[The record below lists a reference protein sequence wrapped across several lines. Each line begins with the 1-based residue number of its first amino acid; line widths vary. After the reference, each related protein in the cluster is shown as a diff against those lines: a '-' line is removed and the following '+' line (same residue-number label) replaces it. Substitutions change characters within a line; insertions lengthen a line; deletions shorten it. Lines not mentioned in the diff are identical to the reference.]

1 MSIVIAIFLAALI
14 GVCLGFQAAGLGGTD
29 TVRRLWKQRLK
40 KEGRGNEDKSN
51 GDPRA

>member
-14 GVCLGFQAAGLGGTD
+14 GVCLGFQAD